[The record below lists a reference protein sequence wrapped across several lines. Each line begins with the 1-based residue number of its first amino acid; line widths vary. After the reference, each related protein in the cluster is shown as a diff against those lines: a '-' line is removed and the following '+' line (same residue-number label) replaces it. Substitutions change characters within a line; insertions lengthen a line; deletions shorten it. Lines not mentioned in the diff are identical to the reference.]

1 VRINPAL
8 SRQIAATKREL
19 RRARRG
25 QPEGVKDA
33 IWLALKGL
41 TELRG
46 APMRPGLAERVAM
59 SVRFARQVVR
69 A

>member
-25 QPEGVKDA
+25 QPAVVKDA

-46 APMRPGLAERVAM
+46 DPVRPGLAERVAM
-59 SVRFARQVVR
+59 SVSFARQAVS
-69 A
+69 

>member
-1 VRINPAL
+1 MKINPAL

-25 QPEGVKDA
+25 QPAAVRDA

-46 APMRPGLAERVAM
+46 DPVRPGLAERVAM
-59 SVRFARQVVR
+59 SVSFARQAVS
-69 A
+69 

>member
-25 QPEGVKDA
+25 QPAGVKDA

-46 APMRPGLAERVAM
+46 DPVRPGPAERVAM
-59 SVRFARQVVR
+59 SVSFARQAVS
-69 A
+69 